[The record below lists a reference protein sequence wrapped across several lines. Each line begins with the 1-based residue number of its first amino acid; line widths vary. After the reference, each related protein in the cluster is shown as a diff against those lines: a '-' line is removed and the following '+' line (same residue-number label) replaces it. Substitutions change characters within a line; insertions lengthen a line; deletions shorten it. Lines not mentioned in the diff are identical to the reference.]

1 MNIVSHDAET
11 SQRRKKIQ
19 ACYFIYFF
27 ASHIFAV
34 TQYVKVVP

>member
-1 MNIVSHDAET
+1 MNIVSDDAET

-19 ACYFIYFF
+19 AWDFFFFIV
-27 ASHIFAV
+27 SHVFAV